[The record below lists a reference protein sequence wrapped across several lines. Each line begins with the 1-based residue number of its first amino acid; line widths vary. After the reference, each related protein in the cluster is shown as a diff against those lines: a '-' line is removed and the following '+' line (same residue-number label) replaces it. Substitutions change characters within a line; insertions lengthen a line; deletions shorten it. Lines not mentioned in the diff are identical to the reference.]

1 MAGTDCLMERLA
13 RTGEAIRATA
23 SKLEKTRL
31 LGEYF
36 AGLDKAS
43 LPLAAVFFTA
53 RPFPDRDQ
61 RKLNLGYAVI
71 RNAVCAVA
79 GVEESALGDAY
90 LRHSDVGD
98 VIEEVLRDRTHP
110 RPTTL
115 PDVEATFARIYA
127 ERTVKKK
134 TEALVELLD
143 RLTPLEA
150 KYIGKILTG
159 DLRIGLRA
167 GLVEE
172 GIARA
177 AGAPAADVA
186 WASMLTGDLGE
197 VALLARRGALRQAQL
212 HLMHP
217 LQFMLASPEEDADAI
232 MRRVGG
238 EAWVEDKYDGIR
250 GQLHKQGSRVVLYS
264 RDLNE
269 VTSAFPEVVNAAGRL
284 AHDVLLDGELL
295 AFKDGVVRPFNELQ
309 HRLGRKVVSAQLLRE
324 IPVAFVAFD
333 LLSLDGRTLIEEPLR
348 ERRRLLETLELPP
361 PFMLAYLISAR
372 SPQELDHLF
381 AGARARHNEGLMVK
395 DPSTPYT
402 PGRRGL
408 GWLKLKKAL
417 ATLDVVVTGVEW
429 GHGKR
434 RGVLSDYTFAVYDE
448 GQARLVNIGKAYSGL
463 TDAEIASMTEHFKA
477 ITLKDY
483 GRFRAVQPE
492 VVLEVAFDAIMESG
506 RHNSGYALRFPRI
519 NRIRTDKTVRDID
532 TLANVDRLYRAF
544 TRERVQL
551 VEPGEAPADGA
562 AARSGSGSPPPR

>member
-1 MAGTDCLMERLA
+1 MADPQAGLMERFA
-13 RTGEAIRATA
+13 QTGEAIRGTS

-36 AGLDKAS
+36 AGLDLPS
-43 LPLAAVFFTA
+43 LPLAAIFFTA
-53 RPFPDRDQ
+53 RPFADRDQ

-79 GVEESALGDAY
+79 GVDDDALGEAY

-98 VIEEVLRDRTHP
+98 VIEEILAGRTRP
-110 RPTTL
+110 RPTGL
-115 PDVEATFARIYA
+115 RDVEAVFARIYA
-127 ERTVKKK
+127 ERTVRKK

-177 AGAPAADVA
+177 AGAPLAEVS
-186 WASMLTGDLGE
+186 WAGMLTGDLGE
-197 VALLARRGALRQAQL
+197 VALRARRGTLRSAEL
-212 HLMHP
+212 RLMHP
-217 LQFMLASPEEDADAI
+217 LQFMLASPEEDAAAI

-250 GQLHKQGSRVVLYS
+250 GQLHKEGDRIVLYS

-269 VTSAFPEVVNAAGRL
+269 VTAAFPEVIAAAG
-284 AHDVLLDGELL
+284 AVPHDILLDGELL
-295 AFKDGVVRPFNELQ
+295 AFKDGVVRPFFELQ
-309 HRLGRKVVSAQLLRE
+309 HRLGRKVVSAQLLAE
-324 IPVAFVAFD
+324 VPVIFVAFD
-333 LLSLDGRTLIEEPLR
+333 LLYLDGQNLLTEPLR
-348 ERRRLLETLELPP
+348 ERRRMLEALSLPS
-361 PFMLAYLISAR
+361 PFMLAYLIRALDAPELDRIFEGAR
-372 SPQELDHLF
+372 S
-381 AGARARHNEGLMVK
+381 RNNEGLMVK
-395 DPSTPYT
+395 DPESRYT

-417 ATLDVVVTGVEW
+417 ATLDVVVTGVEV

-434 RGVLSDYTFAVYDE
+434 KNVLSDYTFAVYDE
-448 GQARLVNIGKAYSGL
+448 GADRLVNIGKAYSGL
-463 TDAEIASMTEHFKA
+463 TDVEIAQMTDYFKS
-477 ITLKDY
+477 ITLHDY
-483 GRFRAVQPE
+483 GRYRQVQPE

-519 NRIRTDKTVRDID
+519 KQIRRDKTVREID
-532 TLANVDRLYRAF
+532 TLANVARMHRAF
-544 TRERVQL
+544 TGQRVQL
-551 VEPGEAPADGA
+551 VEPADG
-562 AARSGSGSPPPR
+562 